1 MLPCEEMGFGKE
13 IEVARKAAVR
23 AGALALRHQA
33 AGIRV
38 ESKPDDSP
46 VTIADRECER
56 MIAGMLEEAFPDDG
70 MLGEEG
76 SRKESKSGRTWII
89 DPIDGTRDFV
99 RGNPL
104 WSVLIGLE
112 DRDEIVA
119 GVVYLPLLSQTCWA
133 SRGGGAFRN
142 DAPMRVSS
150 IDDPRLAVLSVN
162 SLNRIGEMPF
172 ARRLIEWAGRFW
184 AVRSLGGT
192 PDAMML
198 AAGELDVWIEPKV
211 AAWDLAAVQVILE
224 EAGAVFFA
232 FNGVRSIHAGNAI
245 ACTPGLENE
254 LRAYFQIAT
263 IEHRGE
269 RGGAVA

>member
-1 MLPCEEMGFGKE
+1 MGFGKE
-13 IEVARKAAVR
+13 MEVARKAAVR
-23 AGALALRHQA
+23 AAALALRHQA
-33 AGIRV
+33 AGIRA

-56 MIAGMLEEAFPDDG
+56 LIAGMLEEAFPDDG

-76 SRKESKSGRTWII
+76 ARKESKSGRRWII

-112 DRDEIVA
+112 QDGEMVA
-119 GVVYLPLLSQTCWA
+119 GVVHLPLLSQTCWA

-142 DAPMRVSS
+142 DARMRVSS
-150 IDDPRLAVLSVN
+150 ICDPKAAVLSVN
-162 SLNRIGEMPF
+162 SLNRIGGMPF
-172 ARRLIEWAGRFW
+172 AKQLIEWAGQFW
-184 AVRSLGGT
+184 AYRCLGGT

-198 AAGELDVWIEPKV
+198 AAGELDAWIEPKV

-232 FNGVRSIHAGNAI
+232 FNGERSIHAGNAI
-245 ACTPGLENE
+245 ACTPGLERE
-254 LRAYFQIAT
+254 LREYFSSAAAFAT
-263 IEHRGE
+263 E
-269 RGGAVA
+269 